1 MEIKKSPKAD
11 LERRRT
17 LYILVGL
24 VFILSTV
31 FVAFEWTTTEVTLIE
46 VANDAFDG
54 LEDEIIPI
62 TMQQP
67 APPPPPPPAPQVE
80 EILKVVE
87 DDKEIEQVEIE
98 STEDDVNTEVEI
110 NFNDGAPTEEET
122 TTDEIFTV
130 VENMPQF
137 PGGDAALLGYISKSV
152 KYPAIAQE
160 NGIQGRVIIS
170 FVIEKDGLVADAT
183 VVRGVDPALDK
194 EALRVVNNMP
204 KWKPGEQ
211 RGKPVRVKYTL
222 PVTFRLQ

>member
-183 VVRGVDPALDK
+183 VVRGVEIGRAH
-194 EALRVVNNMP
+194 V
-204 KWKPGEQ
+204 
-211 RGKPVRVKYTL
+211 
-222 PVTFRLQ
+222 

>member
-183 VVRGVDPALDK
+183 VVRGVDSALDK

-211 RGKPVRVKYTL
+211 RGKPVRVNYTL
-222 PVTFRLQ
+222 PVTFLLQ

>member
-1 MEIKKSPKAD
+1 MELKKSPKAD

>member
-194 EALRVVNNMP
+194 EALRVVN
-204 KWKPGEQ
+204 KIG
-211 RGKPVRVKYTL
+211 RAHV
-222 PVTFRLQ
+222 

>member
-46 VANDAFDG
+46 VANVAFDG

-98 STEDDVNTEVEI
+98 STEDDVNTEAEI

-130 VENMPQF
+130 VDNMPQF
-137 PGGDAALLGYISKSV
+137 PVGDAALLGYISNSV
-152 KYPAIAQE
+152 K
-160 NGIQGRVIIS
+160 
-170 FVIEKDGLVADAT
+170 
-183 VVRGVDPALDK
+183 
-194 EALRVVNNMP
+194 
-204 KWKPGEQ
+204 
-211 RGKPVRVKYTL
+211 
-222 PVTFRLQ
+222 